1 MLMQASGLYKVQSA
15 SDTFPE
21 ALIIS
26 NWYKHQGRHH
36 DGEKVDCP
44 CKTTCP
50 STSIECCEVYKIPRR
65 VGFLQVP
72 GSLVPG
78 YTDFTYLEG
87 WHKFFKSNI
96 TIHGTYLHE
105 QCWCLML
112 GVCVQH

>member
-21 ALIIS
+21 ELVIS

-50 STSIECCEVYKIPRR
+50 STSIECCELCQEKLDSRR
-65 VGFLQVP
+65 FLGP
-72 GSLVPG
+72 WSL
-78 YTDFTYLEG
+78 
-87 WHKFFKSNI
+87 
-96 TIHGTYLHE
+96 GTLIF
-105 QCWCLML
+105 LP
-112 GVCVQH
+112 